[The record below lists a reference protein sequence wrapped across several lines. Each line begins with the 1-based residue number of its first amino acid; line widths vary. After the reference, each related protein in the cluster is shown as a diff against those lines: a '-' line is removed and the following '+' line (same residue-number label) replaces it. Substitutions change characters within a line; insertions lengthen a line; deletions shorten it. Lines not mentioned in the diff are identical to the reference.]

1 MAALSARCFR
11 SLARSS
17 LQISRSSMSTNGVS
31 QTRCISSLV
40 GRTILRDCGL
50 LRTIA
55 RDNLSKN
62 LARRYTRM
70 SAAVNQ
76 KIFTSVVDIICE
88 EDEGNGDDELI
99 TDVLADD
106 DEILRVCHT
115 LKTM

>member
-70 SAAVNQ
+70 SAAV
-76 KIFTSVVDIICE
+76 SMVVFNPVPLEQNCE
-88 EDEGNGDDELI
+88 SDDDSLEA
-99 TDVLADD
+99 VCGDD
-106 DEILRVCHT
+106 DETFSCCEDAIPGL
-115 LKTM
+115 